1 MNVGDKDDDLQKE
14 VHTVSKI
21 YKNVHSIDARKTFIQ
36 KLDYEFI
43 FTCFNFEKKKHKTTF
58 ILETN

>member
-36 KLDYEFI
+36 KLDYEFN
-43 FTCFNFEKKKHKTTF
+43 FTCFNFEKNT
-58 ILETN
+58 